1 MLKREREGGHACVSV
16 PDGMHGGDALGV
28 IA

>member
-1 MLKREREGGHACVSV
+1 MLKREREGEHACVCVS
-16 PDGMHGGDALGV
+16 DGMHGGDALGV